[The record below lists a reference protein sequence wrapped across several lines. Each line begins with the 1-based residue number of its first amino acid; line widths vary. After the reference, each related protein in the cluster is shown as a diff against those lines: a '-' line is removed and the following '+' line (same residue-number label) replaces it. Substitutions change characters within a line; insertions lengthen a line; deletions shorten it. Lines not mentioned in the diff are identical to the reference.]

1 MIVPGIQLMS
11 GKSTHSK
18 LSPPTRARQVR
29 TAMSEQLPPWGVLVL
44 ESHHAPDFSMQWREH
59 AFVKIVYFLSGAG
72 MFHLDEHGIEFSA
85 GDVFVIAPHQRNRIC
100 DGEGTPSSL
109 YVGCICENVLKAE
122 PVTAEKIA
130 SGKLSG
136 GSRQTHFVAST
147 LRRMV
152 YTQDLSSAS
161 CGVDM
166 MIDAWRLLRGVT
178 DFDCNRKE
186 ANDVADLEPNGVAQ
200 TSDVE
205 VVQQYIDELQTSFLE
220 ATTIDAAANQLNLS
234 RRTFTHLF
242 RELTG
247 TTWLRR
253 VRELGIE
260 HAKKLLQETDL
271 PIASVAFE
279 SGFADLST
287 FYRRFTSMVGQS
299 PAAYRQQTNTDV

>member
-1 MIVPGIQLMS
+1 MS
-11 GKSTHSK
+11 GESVPPTSTS
-18 LSPPTRARQVR
+18 PTRARQVR
-29 TAMSEQLPPWGVLVL
+29 TAMPEQLPPWGVLVL

-59 AFVKIVYFLSGAG
+59 PFVKLVYFLSGAG
-72 MFHLDEHGIEFSA
+72 TFHLDDRPIAFSA
-85 GDVFVIAPHQRNRIC
+85 GDVFVIAPHLRNRIC

-109 YVGCICENVLKAE
+109 YAGCICENVLKAE
-122 PVTAEKIA
+122 PVTAARIA

-136 GSRQTHFVAST
+136 GNRQTHFVASK

-152 YTQDLSSAS
+152 YTQNLASSS
-161 CGVDM
+161 CGIDM

-178 DFDCNRKE
+178 DYDCHRKAGNIE
-186 ANDVADLEPNGVAQ
+186 SMLEPIGVEQA
-200 TSDVE
+200 TDVGI
-205 VVQQYIDELQTSFLE
+205 VQQYIDELQTSFLE
-220 ATTIDAAANQLNLS
+220 ATTLDAAANQLNLS
-234 RRTFTHLF
+234 RRTFTQLF

-299 PAAYRQQTNTDV
+299 PAAYRQQTHSNV

>member
-1 MIVPGIQLMS
+1 MS
-11 GKSTHSK
+11 GNLPPSQSS
-18 LSPPTRARQVR
+18 LPTRASQVR

-72 MFHLDEHGIEFSA
+72 AFHLDDREIEFSA
-85 GDVFVIAPHQRNRIC
+85 GDVFVITPHQRNRIC

-122 PVTAEKIA
+122 PVTAETIV

-136 GSRQTHFVAST
+136 DSRQTHFVAST

-152 YTQDLSSAS
+152 YTQDLLSAS
-161 CGVDM
+161 CGIDM
-166 MIDAWRLLRGVT
+166 MVDAWRLLRGVT
-178 DFDCNRKE
+178 DFRCSRNERDG
-186 ANDVADLEPNGVAQ
+186 VPTLEPIGTVRA
-200 TSDVE
+200 SDAE
-205 VVQQYIDELQTSFLE
+205 IVQQYIDELQTSFLE
-220 ATTIDAAANQLNLS
+220 ATTIDAAANQLGLS
-234 RRTFTHLF
+234 RRAFTQIF

-299 PAAYRQQTNTDV
+299 PAAYRQHVTPT

>member
-1 MIVPGIQLMS
+1 MMS
-11 GKSTHSK
+11 GESVPPTSTS
-18 LSPPTRARQVR
+18 PTRARQVR
-29 TAMSEQLPPWGVLVL
+29 TAMPEQLPPWGVLVL

-59 AFVKIVYFLSGAG
+59 PFVKLVYFLSGAG
-72 MFHLDEHGIEFSA
+72 TFHLADRPIEFSA
-85 GDVFVIAPHQRNRIC
+85 GDVFVIAPHLRNRIC

-109 YVGCICENVLKAE
+109 YAGCICENVLKAE
-122 PVTAEKIA
+122 PVTAARIA

-136 GSRQTHFVAST
+136 GNRQTHFVASK

-152 YTQDLSSAS
+152 YTQNLASPS
-161 CGVDM
+161 CGIDM

-178 DFDCNRKE
+178 DFDCSRKAGNITAMLDPTGAE
-186 ANDVADLEPNGVAQ
+186 QA
-200 TSDVE
+200 TDVE
-205 VVQQYIDELQTSFLE
+205 IVQQYIDELQTSFLE

-234 RRTFTHLF
+234 RRTFTQLF

-260 HAKKLLQETDL
+260 HAKRLLQETDL

-299 PAAYRQQTNTDV
+299 PAAYRQQTEPS